1 MSIVATEFP
10 QQNLGIDNFLFTCIV
25 VPTPQHGNEIP
36 TSLCR
41 NFIPT
46 SLSGNEIPTKWH
58 GNEIPTNCLYEL
70 YTIYNP
76 ATRRQV
82 GACQALKLMQGHRE
96 ELVWFLGEACQP
108 GGLSRILNYYPELE

>member
-10 QQNLGIDNFLFTCIV
+10 QQNLGIDDFLFTCIV

-41 NFIPT
+41 NFIST
-46 SLSGNEIPTKWH
+46 SLHGNKIPTKWP
-58 GNEIPTNCLYEL
+58 GIEIPTNPSSDL

-76 ATRRQV
+76 A
-82 GACQALKLMQGHRE
+82 A
-96 ELVWFLGEACQP
+96 W
-108 GGLSRILNYYPELE
+108 